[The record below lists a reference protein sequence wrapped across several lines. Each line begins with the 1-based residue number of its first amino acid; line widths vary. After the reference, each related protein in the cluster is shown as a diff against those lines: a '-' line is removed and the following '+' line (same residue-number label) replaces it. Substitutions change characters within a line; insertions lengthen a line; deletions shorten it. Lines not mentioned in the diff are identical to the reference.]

1 MQLLEHKKE
10 GIEDEARYSL
20 PCADIP
26 DIQCT
31 TAFDT

>member
-10 GIEDEARYSL
+10 GIEDEADMLSNSL
-20 PCADIP
+20 PYA